1 METTQTRIK
10 NAYGALKTD
19 FGYTN
24 VMQAP
29 KVEKV
34 VVSVGTGRVQDKA
47 KIALI
52 QDRLAQITG
61 QKPSPR
67 PAKQS
72 IASFKLR
79 EGDIIGYQITLRGAR
94 MMHFLDK
101 LINLAL
107 PQTRDFRGL
116 KVQPWLPGLFLIA
129 LALVLHVAGYLSQ
142 QTRISLAAFYFGLYA
157 LIGLV
162 WGFSAL
168 RATFFPM
175 CLFVFALPLGTLA
188 ETITFPLR
196 LLATTVTGSVANTI
210 LGINVVHRGTL
221 LLDPSGAFQYE
232 VAAACGGLRSLTA
245 VLALCTI
252 FGFMN
257 FKRTRNRL
265 IMIIA
270 GFPLAILG
278 NISRLL
284 GLIII
289 SEAFGQEAGM
299 RAHDNTWFSLLPYI
313 PPIVGIVLIG
323 HWLREHR
330 ADNTV
335 EKSMVNREPELQ
347 PTP

>member
-116 KVQPWLPGLFLIA
+116 KVTAIDEMGNYTIGIKEHTIFPECGDEEIRDVF
-129 LALVLHVAGYLSQ
+129 
-142 QTRISLAAFYFGLYA
+142 SLAITIVTTAKGKKEAEAFLRH
-157 LIGLV
+157 IGL
-162 WGFSAL
+162 
-168 RATFFPM
+168 
-175 CLFVFALPLGTLA
+175 PLKK
-188 ETITFPLR
+188 E
-196 LLATTVTGSVANTI
+196 
-210 LGINVVHRGTL
+210 
-221 LLDPSGAFQYE
+221 E
-232 VAAACGGLRSLTA
+232 V
-245 VLALCTI
+245 
-252 FGFMN
+252 
-257 FKRTRNRL
+257 K
-265 IMIIA
+265 
-270 GFPLAILG
+270 
-278 NISRLL
+278 
-284 GLIII
+284 
-289 SEAFGQEAGM
+289 
-299 RAHDNTWFSLLPYI
+299 
-313 PPIVGIVLIG
+313 
-323 HWLREHR
+323 
-330 ADNTV
+330 
-335 EKSMVNREPELQ
+335 
-347 PTP
+347 